1 MDMVYESIIHGGE
14 VSHGDGSGQKLR
26 EGAGKLAPPP
36 PPGHS
41 AAAGRAGGG
50 GGGSRALQLHRY
62 VYATPV
68 PTALLQPPQSGAAAV
83 APTGAAAVAGA
94 DGAAVVA
101 DPVPVGTAGPG
112 GAAATAAAAAAAA
125 ATAAAFTLVA
135 EDTVMVCDH
144 PVSAACV
151 RDNGPEFCVKREIAA
166 RLAAEERQSSS
177 LAAAVGAT
185 VAVTAMA
192 VGWWVLAARRRSRKA
207 AAAAAEEEAAAAQ
220 EQQRLWAHSAAVAA
234 GESGGT
240 EVQQALEVLLRQ
252 LAVAGDSA
260 APSASAAPSTSG
272 DGRFV
277 RMSGSSNSRTTSRNP
292 SRTVSRTS
300 TRNPLDAGAGG
311 GAAAAASGLAGPTS
325 SSVFSAVSQTTSA
338 NQHAALALA
347 LAPANNSNS
356 RSSAALGTGGGS
368 GAPPSA
374 VSVAAAALAAAVAN
388 ANANANTGSGAGT
401 GAAAQRIESL
411 RRSMRSEGPAI
422 PLSPVGVG
430 GGGSSSWYG
439 SSGGT
444 DDLEITDLLGAGTF
458 GKVFKG
464 FWHGTLVAVK
474 HMVFPRGV
482 LLAGAAV
489 GGTGGGGGLG
499 GKPGAGGGAAGAV
512 QLQLERMAAMEAAI
526 STSLSHPNVVQTYTW
541 RVTPLGD
548 AAQPHDARHHPAS
561 APRPG
566 LGVGPGAGQG
576 PALRRSTV
584 SGVGSA
590 GTASVE
596 AQTQEALPPLA
607 LAGQRQQRASDT
619 GPQQGPGSPLAWR
632 SLPGGGGVAG
642 EAGARGPP
650 LPPRHHS
657 GEGQQQG
664 GQGAQWGAVASQ
676 QQQQQQ
682 QQEGHA
688 EPCLHSNAAALEKG
702 FELCLIL
709 ELCDMGS
716 LRDHLARGGFR
727 CTHDHGSVDHGAV
740 LDLAMDVARAMS
752 YLHSKNI
759 VHSDLKSRN
768 VLLKSLSGPPGS
780 HGRCCPLVAKVSDFG
795 LAFKMEGEETHVSG
809 MYQGTLAWSAPEL
822 LMEGRVS
829 KAADV
834 YSFGVLL
841 WEMYTCG
848 EAFKGIPR
856 PLLAGKVVEGLRP
869 DFPPETPPEYM
880 RLAAA
885 CWGHDPAQRPSFD
898 QVVREL
904 ACMRAAWAGG
914 RPPTGQLGSV
924 SAQVQRRDSL
934 ARVSASR
941 VTSARGT
948 AGGPPPP
955 THALQ
960 LLQVANLSSGGNNK
974 RSSGR
979 DGGAEANGGGG
990 ASPGPWAEQPR
1001 ANHLLDEA
1009 LGSTGTGVGDG
1020 SGVARPLKQQ
1030 LLSPPGGAAAVAAL
1044 RLKGASVRRRT
1055 RQGHQSAAGEGVR
1068 MLSAKD
1074 ASANS
1079 DAGGSYTGSGGPDG
1093 SEGGPRAL
1101 LGVGL
1106 DTADLIDKELLVVG
1120 GGGGTGTGTF
1130 DDSSMWGL

>member
-1 MDMVYESIIHGGE
+1 
-14 VSHGDGSGQKLR
+14 
-26 EGAGKLAPPP
+26 
-36 PPGHS
+36 
-41 AAAGRAGGG
+41 
-50 GGGSRALQLHRY
+50 
-62 VYATPV
+62 
-68 PTALLQPPQSGAAAV
+68 
-83 APTGAAAVAGA
+83 
-94 DGAAVVA
+94 
-101 DPVPVGTAGPG
+101 
-112 GAAATAAAAAAAA
+112 
-125 ATAAAFTLVA
+125 
-135 EDTVMVCDH
+135 
-144 PVSAACV
+144 
-151 RDNGPEFCVKREIAA
+151 
-166 RLAAEERQSSS
+166 
-177 LAAAVGAT
+177 
-185 VAVTAMA
+185 
-192 VGWWVLAARRRSRKA
+192 
-207 AAAAAEEEAAAAQ
+207 
-220 EQQRLWAHSAAVAA
+220 
-234 GESGGT
+234 
-240 EVQQALEVLLRQ
+240 
-252 LAVAGDSA
+252 
-260 APSASAAPSTSG
+260 
-272 DGRFV
+272 
-277 RMSGSSNSRTTSRNP
+277 
-292 SRTVSRTS
+292 
-300 TRNPLDAGAGG
+300 
-311 GAAAAASGLAGPTS
+311 
-325 SSVFSAVSQTTSA
+325 
-338 NQHAALALA
+338 
-347 LAPANNSNS
+347 
-356 RSSAALGTGGGS
+356 
-368 GAPPSA
+368 
-374 VSVAAAALAAAVAN
+374 
-388 ANANANTGSGAGT
+388 
-401 GAAAQRIESL
+401 
-411 RRSMRSEGPAI
+411 MRSEGPAI

-1001 ANHLLDEA
+1001 ANHLLDEGNSHDGHDGTSREVPGQEWIGAGDGDGAGESEDSRRRPLPLPLLTTA